1 LTNEVL
7 RNGVPH
13 QVTTSLV
20 TNNAVLPQNVF
31 TTEEAPSLDDSAN
44 SSIAPDSS
52 TLQNSGAFEQ
62 TSNVPTPK
70 AAQDYPIT
78 QDTLQAND
86 ALTATKT
93 HIRDNIQALKNLARS
108 DNLQNVGADKF
119 SKNIQEIESAKN
131 IQETKLYLE
140 KKSVKSNRQLISK
153 TTFER
158 AAPNLASH
166 SSETPSNLSSD
177 ELNSQATQSE
187 KRDQLQREKQ
197 LSLEDNAFQIRVK
210 RLKNQVRDVDST
222 LHNLDPDK

>member
-62 TSNVPTPK
+62 TSNFPTPK

-119 SKNIQEIESAKN
+119 SKN